1 MNYQHLQHTWADF
14 SQRISAFIHRL
25 GLDNLALNCDHAALR
40 VNDNQ
45 TAQLLVDEFSQ
56 HGKIISNNI
65 INGRPILIIKL
76 AEPLVIGAMKI
87 QCVEL
92 PFPSD
97 KSYPV
102 EGWEHIELV
111 FPSQAQTCDELVAEL
126 IEKLPLLADVIAG
139 NTIAGNTIA
148 GNTIAGNTIAGSDEN
163 SDIKV
168 KQSSPKGDKERL
180 ANPTIAF
187 KANGICVKVH
197 PHDIQQIVE
206 SEQAC

>member
-126 IEKLPLLADVIAG
+126 IEKVPLLADVIAG
-139 NTIAGNTIA
+139 KTIASNA
-148 GNTIAGNTIAGSDEN
+148 IAGSDEN
-163 SDIKV
+163 NDIKV

-197 PHDIQQIVE
+197 PHDIQKIVE

>member
-1 MNYQHLQHTWADF
+1 MNYQHLQHTWVDF
-14 SQRISAFIHRL
+14 GQRITAFIDQL
-25 GLDNLALNCDHAALR
+25 GLENLSLYCDHAALR
-40 VNDNQ
+40 VNDNHM
-45 TAQLLVDEFSQ
+45 AQLLADEFSQ
-56 HGKIISNNI
+56 HGKIISSNI

-76 AEPLVIGAMKI
+76 TEPLVIGAMHI

-97 KSYPV
+97 KAYPV
-102 EGWEHIELV
+102 EGWEHVELV
-111 FPSQAQTCDELVAEL
+111 FPSQAQNCDELVAEL
-126 IEKLPLLADVIAG
+126 IEKVPQLADLIAG
-139 NTIAGNTIA
+139 ND
-148 GNTIAGNTIAGSDEN
+148 SEN

-180 ANPTIAF
+180 VNPTIAF

-197 PHDIQQIVE
+197 PHDIQKIVE

>member
-14 SQRISAFIHRL
+14 SQRISVFIHRL

-126 IEKLPLLADVIAG
+126 IEKVPLLADVIAG

-148 GNTIAGNTIAGSDEN
+148 GSDEN
-163 SDIKV
+163 NDIKV

-187 KANGICVKVH
+187 KANGICIKVH
-197 PHDIQQIVE
+197 PHDIQKIVE

>member
-1 MNYQHLQHTWADF
+1 MNYQHLQHTWVDF
-14 SQRISAFIHRL
+14 GQRITAFIDQL
-25 GLDNLALNCDHAALR
+25 GLENLSLYCDHAALR
-40 VNDNQ
+40 VNDNHM
-45 TAQLLVDEFSQ
+45 AQLLADEFSQ

-76 AEPLVIGAMKI
+76 TEPLVIGAMHI

-97 KSYPV
+97 KAYPV
-102 EGWEHIELV
+102 EGWEHVELV

-126 IEKLPLLADVIAG
+126 IEKVPQLADIIAG
-139 NTIAGNTIA
+139 ND
-148 GNTIAGNTIAGSDEN
+148 SEN

-197 PHDIQQIVE
+197 PHDIQKIVE

>member
-126 IEKLPLLADVIAG
+126 IEKVPLLADV
-139 NTIAGNTIA
+139 IA

-187 KANGICVKVH
+187 KANGICIKVH
-197 PHDIQQIVE
+197 PHDIQKIVE

>member
-1 MNYQHLQHTWADF
+1 MNYQHLQHTWAGF

-126 IEKLPLLADVIAG
+126 IEKVPLLADVIAG

-148 GNTIAGNTIAGSDEN
+148 GSNEN

-197 PHDIQQIVE
+197 PHDIQKIVE

>member
-1 MNYQHLQHTWADF
+1 MNYQHLQHTWAGF

-126 IEKLPLLADVIAG
+126 IEKVPLLADV
-139 NTIAGNTIA
+139 IA

-197 PHDIQQIVE
+197 PHDIQKIVE

>member
-14 SQRISAFIHRL
+14 SQRISVFIHRL

-126 IEKLPLLADVIAG
+126 IEKVPLLADV
-139 NTIAGNTIA
+139 
-148 GNTIAGNTIAGSDEN
+148 IAGNTIAGSDEN

-197 PHDIQQIVE
+197 PHDIQKIVE

>member
-1 MNYQHLQHTWADF
+1 MNYQYLLQTWPDF
-14 SQRISAFIHRL
+14 SQRITAFIHRL
-25 GLDNLALNCDHAALR
+25 GLDSLSLHCDHTALR
-40 VNDNQ
+40 VNDIR
-45 TAQLLVDEFSQ
+45 TAQLLADEFSL
-56 HGKIISNNI
+56 HGKIISNNM

-76 AEPLVIGAMKI
+76 VEPLVIGTMRI

-97 KSYPV
+97 KAYPV

-111 FPSQAQTCDELVAEL
+111 FPSRAKNCDELVAEL
-126 IEKLPLLADVIAG
+126 IEKAPLLADIIAG
-139 NTIAGNTIA
+139 
-148 GNTIAGNTIAGSDEN
+148 N

-168 KQSSPKGDKERL
+168 KQSSPKGDNERL

-197 PHDIQQIVE
+197 PHDIQAIIA
-206 SEQAC
+206 SEQT

>member
-1 MNYQHLQHTWADF
+1 
-14 SQRISAFIHRL
+14 
-25 GLDNLALNCDHAALR
+25 
-40 VNDNQ
+40 
-45 TAQLLVDEFSQ
+45 
-56 HGKIISNNI
+56 
-65 INGRPILIIKL
+65 
-76 AEPLVIGAMKI
+76 
-87 QCVEL
+87 
-92 PFPSD
+92 
-97 KSYPV
+97 
-102 EGWEHIELV
+102 V

-126 IEKLPLLADVIAG
+126 IEKVPLLADVIAG

-148 GNTIAGNTIAGSDEN
+148 GNTIVGNIIAGSDEN

-197 PHDIQQIVE
+197 PHDIQKIVE

>member
-1 MNYQHLQHTWADF
+1 MNYQHLQDTWVDF
-14 SQRISAFIHRL
+14 SQRITAFIDQL
-25 GLDNLALNCDHAALR
+25 GLESLSLYCDHAALR
-40 VNDNQ
+40 VNDNHM
-45 TAQLLVDEFSQ
+45 AQLLADEFSQ

-76 AEPLVIGAMKI
+76 TEPLVIGAMHI

-97 KSYPV
+97 KAYPV
-102 EGWEHIELV
+102 EGWEHVELV

-126 IEKLPLLADVIAG
+126 IEKVPQLADLIAG
-139 NTIAGNTIA
+139 ND
-148 GNTIAGNTIAGSDEN
+148 SEN

-197 PHDIQQIVE
+197 THDIQKIVE
-206 SEQAC
+206 SEQVC

>member
-126 IEKLPLLADVIAG
+126 IEKVPLLADVIAG
-139 NTIAGNTIA
+139 NTIAGSN
-148 GNTIAGNTIAGSDEN
+148 EN

>member
-25 GLDNLALNCDHAALR
+25 GLENLALDCDHAALR

-92 PFPSD
+92 PFPSE
-97 KSYPV
+97 KAYPV

-111 FPSQAQTCDELVAEL
+111 FPSQAQTCYELVAEL
-126 IEKLPLLADVIAG
+126 IEKVPRLADVIAG
-139 NTIAGNTIA
+139 NTIASNA
-148 GNTIAGNTIAGSDEN
+148 IAGSDEN
-163 SDIKV
+163 NDIKV

-197 PHDIQQIVE
+197 PHDIQKIVE
-206 SEQAC
+206 SEQIG

>member
-1 MNYQHLQHTWADF
+1 MNYQHLQHTWVDF
-14 SQRISAFIHRL
+14 GQRITAFIDQL
-25 GLDNLALNCDHAALR
+25 GLENLSLYCDHAALR
-40 VNDNQ
+40 VNDNHM
-45 TAQLLVDEFSQ
+45 AQLLADEFSQ

-76 AEPLVIGAMKI
+76 TEPLVIGAMHI

-97 KSYPV
+97 KAYPV
-102 EGWEHIELV
+102 EGWEHVELV
-111 FPSQAQTCDELVAEL
+111 FPSQAQTCQVLAAEL
-126 IEKLPLLADVIAG
+126 IEKAPQLADLIAG
-139 NTIAGNTIA
+139 ND
-148 GNTIAGNTIAGSDEN
+148 SEN

-168 KQSSPKGDKERL
+168 KQSSPKGDNERL

-197 PHDIQQIVE
+197 PHDIQKIV
-206 SEQAC
+206 

>member
-1 MNYQHLQHTWADF
+1 MNYQHLQHTWVDF
-14 SQRISAFIHRL
+14 GQRITAFIDQL
-25 GLDNLALNCDHAALR
+25 GLENLSLYCDHAALR
-40 VNDNQ
+40 VNDNHM
-45 TAQLLVDEFSQ
+45 AQLLADEFSQ

-76 AEPLVIGAMKI
+76 TEPLVIGAMHI

-97 KSYPV
+97 KAYPV
-102 EGWEHIELV
+102 EGWEHVELV
-111 FPSQAQTCDELVAEL
+111 FPSQAQTCQALAAEL
-126 IEKLPLLADVIAG
+126 IEKVPQLADIIAG
-139 NTIAGNTIA
+139 
-148 GNTIAGNTIAGSDEN
+148 N

-197 PHDIQQIVE
+197 PHDIQKIVE

>member
-126 IEKLPLLADVIAG
+126 IEKEPLLADV
-139 NTIAGNTIA
+139 
-148 GNTIAGNTIAGSDEN
+148 IAGNTIAGSDEN

-197 PHDIQQIVE
+197 PHDIQKIVE

>member
-126 IEKLPLLADVIAG
+126 IEKVPLLADVIAS
-139 NTIAGNTIA
+139 
-148 GNTIAGNTIAGSDEN
+148 NTIAGNTIAGSDEN

-197 PHDIQQIVE
+197 PHDIQKIVE

>member
-126 IEKLPLLADVIAG
+126 IEKVPLLADV
-139 NTIAGNTIA
+139 
-148 GNTIAGNTIAGSDEN
+148 IAGNTIAGSDEN

-187 KANGICVKVH
+187 KANGICIKVH
-197 PHDIQQIVE
+197 PHDIQKIVE

>member
-14 SQRISAFIHRL
+14 SQRISVFIHRL

-126 IEKLPLLADVIAG
+126 IEKVPLLADV
-139 NTIAGNTIA
+139 IA

>member
-1 MNYQHLQHTWADF
+1 MNYQHLQDTWVDF
-14 SQRISAFIHRL
+14 SQRITAFIDQL
-25 GLDNLALNCDHAALR
+25 GLENLSLYCDHAALR
-40 VNDNQ
+40 VNDNHM
-45 TAQLLVDEFSQ
+45 AQLLADEFSQ

-76 AEPLVIGAMKI
+76 TEPLVIGAMHI

-97 KSYPV
+97 KAYPV
-102 EGWEHIELV
+102 EGWEHVELV

-126 IEKLPLLADVIAG
+126 IEKVPQLADLIAG
-139 NTIAGNTIA
+139 ND
-148 GNTIAGNTIAGSDEN
+148 SEN

-197 PHDIQQIVE
+197 THDIQTILA
-206 SEQAC
+206 SEQTGN

>member
-1 MNYQHLQHTWADF
+1 MNYQHLQHTWVDF
-14 SQRISAFIHRL
+14 GQRITAFIDQL
-25 GLDNLALNCDHAALR
+25 GLENLSLYCDHAALR
-40 VNDNQ
+40 VNDNHM
-45 TAQLLVDEFSQ
+45 AQLLADEFSQ

-76 AEPLVIGAMKI
+76 TEPLVIGAMHI

-97 KSYPV
+97 KAYPV
-102 EGWEHIELV
+102 EGWEHVELV
-111 FPSQAQTCDELVAEL
+111 FPSQAQNCDELVAEL
-126 IEKLPLLADVIAG
+126 IEKVPQLADLIAG
-139 NTIAGNTIA
+139 ND
-148 GNTIAGNTIAGSDEN
+148 SEN

-168 KQSSPKGDKERL
+168 KKSSPKGDNERL

-197 PHDIQQIVE
+197 PHDIQKIVE

>member
-25 GLDNLALNCDHAALR
+25 GLENLALDCDHAALR

-45 TAQLLVDEFSQ
+45 TAQLLVDEFCQ

-76 AEPLVIGAMKI
+76 AAPLVIGKMKI

-97 KSYPV
+97 KAYPI

-126 IEKLPLLADVIAG
+126 IEKVPRLADVIAG
-139 NTIAGNTIA
+139 NTIASNA
-148 GNTIAGNTIAGSDEN
+148 IAGSDEN
-163 SDIKV
+163 NDIKV

-197 PHDIQQIVE
+197 PHDIQKIVE
-206 SEQAC
+206 SEQIG

>member
-1 MNYQHLQHTWADF
+1 MNYQHLQQTWPDF
-14 SQRISAFIHRL
+14 SQRITAFMHNL
-25 GLDNLALNCDHAALR
+25 GLDSLSLQSDHAALR
-40 VNDNQ
+40 VNDNH
-45 TAQLLVDEFSQ
+45 TAQLLADEFSQ
-56 HGKIISNNI
+56 HGQVISNNI

-76 AEPLVIGAMKI
+76 IEPLVISTMKI

-97 KSYPV
+97 KTYPV

-111 FPSQAQTCDELVAEL
+111 FPSLAKTCDELVAEL
-126 IEKLPLLADVIAG
+126 IEKAPQLADVIAG
-139 NTIAGNTIA
+139 
-148 GNTIAGNTIAGSDEN
+148 N

-168 KQSSPKGDKERL
+168 KQSSPKGDNERL

-197 PHDIQQIVE
+197 PHDIETIIA
-206 SEQAC
+206 SEQAS

>member
-1 MNYQHLQHTWADF
+1 MNYQHLQHTWVDF
-14 SQRISAFIHRL
+14 GQRITAFIDQL
-25 GLDNLALNCDHAALR
+25 GLENLSLYCDHAALR
-40 VNDNQ
+40 VNDNHM
-45 TAQLLVDEFSQ
+45 AQLLADEFSQ

-76 AEPLVIGAMKI
+76 TEPLVIGAMHI

-97 KSYPV
+97 KAYPV
-102 EGWEHIELV
+102 EGWEHVELV

-126 IEKLPLLADVIAG
+126 IEKVPQLADIIAS
-139 NTIAGNTIA
+139 ND
-148 GNTIAGNTIAGSDEN
+148 SEN

-197 PHDIQQIVE
+197 PHDIQKIVE

>member
-1 MNYQHLQHTWADF
+1 MNYQHLLQTWPDF
-14 SQRISAFIHRL
+14 SQRITAFIHRL
-25 GLDNLALNCDHAALR
+25 GLDNLSLQSDHAALR
-40 VNDNQ
+40 VNDNHL
-45 TAQLLVDEFSQ
+45 AQLLADEFSQ
-56 HGKIISNNI
+56 HGKIISNNM

-76 AEPLVIGAMKI
+76 IEPLVIGTMKI

-97 KSYPV
+97 KAYPV

-111 FPSQAQTCDELVAEL
+111 FPSQAQTCDQLVAEL
-126 IEKLPLLADVIAG
+126 IEKAPQLADVITG
-139 NTIAGNTIA
+139 
-148 GNTIAGNTIAGSDEN
+148 N

-168 KQSSPKGDKERL
+168 KQSSPKSDKERL

-197 PHDIQQIVE
+197 THDIQKIIT
-206 SEQAC
+206 SEQAS

>member
-25 GLDNLALNCDHAALR
+25 GLENLALDCDHAALR

-126 IEKLPLLADVIAG
+126 IEKVPLLADV
-139 NTIAGNTIA
+139 IA

-187 KANGICVKVH
+187 KANGICIKVH
-197 PHDIQQIVE
+197 PHDIQKIVE

>member
-97 KSYPV
+97 KVYPV

-126 IEKLPLLADVIAG
+126 IEKVPLLADV
-139 NTIAGNTIA
+139 IA

-197 PHDIQQIVE
+197 PHDIQKIVE